1 MAAAIAVGNNRSV
14 ELSDGSTARPLGPKG
29 PKGTARRARRG
40 RPEGGPKGIV
50 TLTSTADPY
59 FFWLVRQAPFRGLRH
74 VAPNESQN
82 FQIFTSLIP
91 NDLTNQPPFQHH
103 TPPVS

>member
-29 PKGTARRARRG
+29 PKGTARRG
-40 RPEGGPKGIV
+40 PEGGPKGIV

-82 FQIFTSLIP
+82 FQIFTPLIP
-91 NDLTNQPPFQHH
+91 NHLRRRDPFHPHH
-103 TPPVS
+103 HAVS